1 MKCINCGR
9 ELPPDTVECPFC
21 IENEKQKFKFKKER
35 HKIYITLG
43 ICCLVLVLIIVAV
56 LIFMPDTSFQRDME
70 SADGSYAVASL
81 CEVSPNEASDSRYQL
96 ILLDAVDDIEARY
109 NDQTCGYNQTVTA
122 LKQIYSVKNPV
133 VRDHTE
139 DVWSNVERMRF
150 YQILNHERTEN
161 SMDEITW
168 SSDITIAAESIAD
181 EYSAVG
187 LDYEQNAEKL
197 IRNLLADDTE
207 KITVFTL
214 LNTANAQDALE
225 KYKGDS
231 DPSKGTDLVF
241 GSEISLAGIDAVYD
255 DQSGLWSFFILVE

>member
-43 ICCLVLVLIIVAV
+43 ICCLVLVLIVVAV

-70 SADGSYAVASL
+70 SADGSYAVAAL
-81 CEVSPNEASDSRYQL
+81 CD

-150 YQILNHERTEN
+150 YKILNHERTEN
-161 SMDEITW
+161 SMDKITW
-168 SSDITIAAESIAD
+168 SYDIAIAAESIAD

-197 IRNLLADDTE
+197 IINLLADDTE

-231 DPSKGTDLVF
+231 DPSKGTDLVR

-255 DQSGLWSFFILVE
+255 EQSGLWSFFILAE